1 MNTVD
6 TVDINIATLN
16 VRGLNRK
23 DKRSIVYSWIKKIP
37 MTSVFCKRPFVHYKT
52 VLSLK
57 EVGMASNVIVT
68 PIQLIVGVLQF

>member
-6 TVDINIATLN
+6 TVDINIGTLN

-23 DKRSIVYSWIKKIP
+23 DEKYCLFLDKEKF

-57 EVGMASNVIVT
+57 EVGVASNVIVT
-68 PIQLIVGVLQF
+68 PIQLIVGVLQFY